1 MFSKN
6 KPHEIVY
13 RNYKYFNSQNLNDEL
28 KVKSIDS
35 CSKFNQMF
43 LDVLNKHAPEKRSAL
58 KLIMLHMCLSP
69 CKKL

>member
-13 RNYKYFNSQNLNDEL
+13 RNCKYFNSQNLNDEL

-43 LDVLNKHAPEKRSAL
+43 LDVLNKHAPVKRSAL
-58 KLIMLHMCLSP
+58 KLIMLHMCLNP